1 MGRRQKKG
9 KPKPVLEVKVSFE
22 ASRIA
27 AECLASAYE
36 QIVPQVSCCTSASR
50 KTTHAKPEP
59 PQQQV
64 GGMHP

>member
-1 MGRRQKKG
+1 MSRRQKKRQQ
-9 KPKPVLEVKVSFE
+9 VLEVKVSFE

-27 AECLASAYE
+27 CECLASAYE

-50 KTTHAKPEP
+50 KKPNTKSEP

>member
-1 MGRRQKKG
+1 MSRRQNKR
-9 KPKPVLEVKVSFE
+9 KPALEVKVSFE

-27 AECLASAYE
+27 SECLASAYE

-50 KTTHAKPEP
+50 KKTNAKPEP

>member
-1 MGRRQKKG
+1 MSRRQKK
-9 KPKPVLEVKVSFE
+9 KKALEVQVSFE

-27 AECLASAYE
+27 SECLASAYE
-36 QIVPQVSCCTSASR
+36 QIVPQIRCCTSASR
-50 KTTHAKPEP
+50 KKTDANPE

>member
-1 MGRRQKKG
+1 MSRRQKKR
-9 KPKPVLEVKVSFE
+9 KPALEVKVSFE

-27 AECLASAYE
+27 SECLANAYE

-50 KTTHAKPEP
+50 KKTNANPEP

>member
-1 MGRRQKKG
+1 MSRRQKK
-9 KPKPVLEVKVSFE
+9 KAALEVKVSFE

-27 AECLASAYE
+27 SECLASAYE
-36 QIVPQVSCCTSASR
+36 QIVPQIRCCTSASR
-50 KTTHAKPEP
+50 KKTNAKPEP

>member
-1 MGRRQKKG
+1 MSRRQKKRQ
-9 KPKPVLEVKVSFE
+9 PALEVKVSFE

-27 AECLASAYE
+27 LECLASAYE
-36 QIVPQVSCCTSASR
+36 QILPQVSCCTSANR
-50 KTTHAKPEP
+50 KKNNAKPEP